1 MSSYETV
8 SIIMPTFNAA
18 SYISYSI
25 ISVIEQSYNDWHLYI
40 IDDGST

>member
-25 ISVIEQSYNDWHLYI
+25 ISVVMLPTY
-40 IDDGST
+40 